1 MTRLT
6 PDEVLLG
13 LLKDQP
19 AHGYELLET
28 FRDPAHL
35 GHIWNMSTSQLY
47 AVLKRLEEDGL
58 ISGAE
63 IPQPN
68 APARTEYR
76 LTDRGEARLERWLAE
91 PRPPI
96 SIHRIRV
103 QFLSR
108 LYIAA
113 LLDRPAEAIIHRQ
126 LAACQKQLARTRAE
140 KHRAVSPVKALTLD
154 FVIGQLEACI
164 AWLGHC
170 QTQPLPNP
178 ARFAP
183 IVKENNNQTKKN
195 KETP

>member
-1 MTRLT
+1 MSRLT

-13 LLKDQP
+13 LLKAQP

-47 AVLKRLEEDGL
+47 AVLKRLEEGGL
-58 ISGAE
+58 ISGAP

-68 APARTEYR
+68 APARTEYH
-76 LTDRGEARLERWLAE
+76 LTERGETRLEEWLAE
-91 PRPPI
+91 THPPT

-113 LLDRPAEAIIHRQ
+113 LLDRPAEAIIQRQQTACQDQ
-126 LAACQKQLARTRAE
+126 LAEIQAE
-140 KHRAVSPVKALTLD
+140 RGRAVSPIKALTLD

-170 QTQPLPNP
+170 QTHPLPHP
-178 ARFAP
+178 
-183 IVKENNNQTKKN
+183 
-195 KETP
+195 